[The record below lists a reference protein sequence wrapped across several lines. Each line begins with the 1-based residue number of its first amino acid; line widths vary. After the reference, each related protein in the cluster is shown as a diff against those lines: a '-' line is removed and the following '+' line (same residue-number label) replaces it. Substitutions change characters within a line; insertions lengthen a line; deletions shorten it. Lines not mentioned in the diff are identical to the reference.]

1 VDAIYEPVGGGW
13 TSKVAAQEDSE
24 TRVVLAMGIRRW
36 LVLASC
42 SMLFLTAGC
51 QGLPGATAGSA
62 STSSACT
69 TSDVRAVVERFM
81 DAFNRGDVAQLD
93 PLVSD
98 QLFAWYSTDA
108 PGPRFNAEA
117 KDRSTLMAY
126 FAARHQQHEHLV
138 LNSLDV
144 TFTNDR
150 AGGFTFSVTRSAD
163 DGLPPSRYDG
173 KGEVQ
178 CAIRPISLAVWA
190 MARRP
195 WLPIDL
201 LPEAAAVILLGATV
215 GAILLWRRRSAQRRV
230 HVGT

>member
-1 VDAIYEPVGGGW
+1 
-13 TSKVAAQEDSE
+13 
-24 TRVVLAMGIRRW
+24 MGRRRW
-36 LVLASC
+36 LILAS
-42 SMLFLTAGC
+42 SSVLVLVAAC
-51 QGLPGATAGSA
+51 QGVPGATSGSPGMSNPC
-62 STSSACT
+62 STN
-69 TSDVRAVVERFM
+69 DVRQVVERFI
-81 DAFNRGDVAQLD
+81 DAFNRGDLAQLD
-93 PLVSD
+93 LLVTD

-117 KDRSTLMAY
+117 KDRSTLIAY

-138 LNSLDV
+138 LNSLEV
-144 TFTNDR
+144 GFTNNR

-195 WLPIDL
+195 WSPIDL

-215 GAILLWRRRSAQRRV
+215 VAIFLWRRRSAQRRV
-230 HVGT
+230 HVRA